1 LMALVRKTSFISTLT
16 DLLSPRQ
23 TNVRCRT
30 SSSLRQKSKSLYNN
44 VFRTPEEIEKIRQE
58 NWLKTEMLKKE
69 KEKRQQR
76 HWEKNPPKRS
86 IEELEMI

>member
-1 LMALVRKTSFISTLT
+1 
-16 DLLSPRQ
+16 
-23 TNVRCRT
+23 
-30 SSSLRQKSKSLYNN
+30 
-44 VFRTPEEIEKIRQE
+44 
-58 NWLKTEMLKKE
+58 MLKKE